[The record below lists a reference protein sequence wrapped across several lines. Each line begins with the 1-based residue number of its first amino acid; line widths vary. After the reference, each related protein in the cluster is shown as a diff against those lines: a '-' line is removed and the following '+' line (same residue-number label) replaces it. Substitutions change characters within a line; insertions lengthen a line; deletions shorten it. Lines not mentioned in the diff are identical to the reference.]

1 MPPRKRTAPQNSSLV
16 DARAA
21 KRCRTAEHNENNTT
35 AEVQLHSA
43 PDKPKHWRTRYNT
56 SQALL
61 CSATRI
67 KKAAEQDIRRKTT
80 KINKLEYENTQL
92 RSEKTYLDS
101 NANTAQYHLGQL
113 QQRHNLVLQLLEQV
127 NVSYSSALCI
137 IVKLNA
143 NLENAQGEV
152 TRLQKVEVSL
162 RTTLEALKSKN
173 QNQKH
178 ELKKLHAREER
189 AKEGPPIPAQKRVF
203 ALRKGRKA
211 GGDLH
216 YKTELVL
223 IELIR
228 LGIPSSQ
235 VFRTILCCAELF
247 DCVVLGNV
255 SESTI
260 RSIILAAGVA
270 GRLQIADAMINCDT
284 ATFSS
289 NSTSHKSISYLA
301 SHITAMTPDMPE
313 CPKILALPITTLD
326 NHTSQGQLDTIAN
339 TIREILSVYT
349 RCFTGKIT
357 LEYWKI
363 FITKMVGGMTDH
375 ASDQKLLI
383 KLIMNW
389 KRLIDRELRGQ
400 NVLLAEKSPVEL
412 LQMISDHL
420 HSNDSVPVD
429 WKLLPED
436 EQAKLVAEAWRSIC
450 IPFGEDAY
458 SKLSPAE
465 QRKVDMFIWSGC
477 SMHKSLNTTKA
488 GYDAM
493 TAEWPKL
500 AGAAPPARLI
510 TKDNRATLKKGSED
524 ETERIHALSKGGA
537 AKHNEIMGMVM
548 NNKDDKKGQ
557 QDVFRNAYEV

>member
-1 MPPRKRTAPQNSSLV
+1 MPPPKRTLPQNSSLV

-21 KRCRTAEHNENNTT
+21 KRCQTAEHNENNTT

-43 PDKPKHWRTRYNT
+43 SDKSKHCRTRYNT

-61 CSATRI
+61 CSTTRI
-67 KKAAEQDIRRKTT
+67 KKAAEQDIRRKIT

-101 NANTAQYHLGQL
+101 DANTAQYHLGQL
-113 QQRHNLVLQLLEQV
+113 QQRHNMVLQSLEQV

-137 IVKLNA
+137 VVKLNA

-189 AKEGPPIPAQKRVF
+189 AKEGLPIPAQKRVV

-223 IELIR
+223 IEPIR
-228 LGIPSSQ
+228 LGIASSQ

-247 DCVVLGNV
+247 DCAVLGNV

-270 GRLQIADAMINCDT
+270 GRLQIADAMRSCDT

-289 NSTSHKSISYLA
+289 DSTSHKSILHLA
-301 SHITAMTPDMPE
+301 SHITAMTPDTPE
-313 CPKILALPITTLD
+313 CPKILALPVTTLD

-339 TIREILSVYT
+339 TI
-349 RCFTGKIT
+349 
-357 LEYWKI
+357 
-363 FITKMVGGMTDH
+363 
-375 ASDQKLLI
+375 
-383 KLIMNW
+383 
-389 KRLIDRELRGQ
+389 
-400 NVLLAEKSPVEL
+400 
-412 LQMISDHL
+412 
-420 HSNDSVPVD
+420 
-429 WKLLPED
+429 
-436 EQAKLVAEAWRSIC
+436 
-450 IPFGEDAY
+450 
-458 SKLSPAE
+458 
-465 QRKVDMFIWSGC
+465 
-477 SMHKSLNTTKA
+477 
-488 GYDAM
+488 
-493 TAEWPKL
+493 
-500 AGAAPPARLI
+500 
-510 TKDNRATLKKGSED
+510 
-524 ETERIHALSKGGA
+524 
-537 AKHNEIMGMVM
+537 
-548 NNKDDKKGQ
+548 
-557 QDVFRNAYEV
+557 